1 MNLQDVWESDRAH
14 LKKEMDADI
23 TNREI
28 RKISFKHN
36 GKVLVAE
43 RGQPNPYDGLPVR
56 AIYEDGARGC
66 YLICGGTV
74 TIAPSDAL
82 VEE

>member
-1 MNLQDVWESDRAH
+1 MEPQEVWESDRVH

-23 TNREI
+23 TQRKI
-28 RKISFKHN
+28 RKIAFKHN
-36 GKVLVAE
+36 GKLLVAE
-43 RGQPNPYDGLPVR
+43 RGQPNPYNGLPVR

-66 YLICGGTV
+66 FLICAGTV